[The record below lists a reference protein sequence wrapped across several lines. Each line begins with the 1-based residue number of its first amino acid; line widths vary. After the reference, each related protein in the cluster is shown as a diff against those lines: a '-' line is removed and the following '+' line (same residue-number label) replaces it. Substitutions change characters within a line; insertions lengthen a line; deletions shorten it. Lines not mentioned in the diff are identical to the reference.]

1 MLYSVM
7 STKFRRAFRRI
18 LSCRAKGWQESRTEI
33 TFAAPSVANVSQN
46 KSGSSKME
54 MMEKRRI
61 KTHQRKSHTENG
73 LLSVSVSDRR
83 KENVKTFDGVSVP
96 ENEETVDKSH
106 VVEGDRSC

>member
-33 TFAAPSVANVSQN
+33 TFAAPSVANVIQN
-46 KSGSSKME
+46 KGGSSKIE

-61 KTHQRKSHTENG
+61 KTHKSKSYTENG
-73 LLSVSVSDRR
+73 LLSICDRQ
-83 KENVKTFDGVSVP
+83 KENVKNFDNVSIH
-96 ENEETVDKSH
+96 ENEETVDKGH
-106 VVEGDRSC
+106 VVDSDRSC